1 MRGGGFGRVVAAT
14 VIVTTAI
21 IGANLTSSG
30 GGVAVS
36 ANLFAVPPASSD
48 GTTTCARSSTELEY
62 AAAVS
67 ANAVCKSS
75 GTQTS
80 WEIAC
85 AAATGGDKVG
95 VMPGVYASVGAQ
107 NWTFGNN
114 ITDCSDNT
122 GADYDPNWREKGT
135 SEGSLA
141 NWVTYVP
148 GEDCGGTP
156 NITFST
162 HFNVKAERH
171 IIIGSPP
178 GDTTS
183 PGGECFYFNRTINT
197 LNPPTPKN
205 IIFRGKSPTQPMQV
219 YGMNLSAPTNFLME
233 NIDYGP
239 NVQCAANDTNATPT
253 FFRCDPSGPYFE
265 SVYATIGT
273 NVAGCVPASTGGCAG
288 YFSQG
293 GDEFVEPQIR
303 QGQSGVVHTNVRLD
317 NFRVHD
323 TSAKGTGAGV
333 HPGCFLLPINSDTSV
348 PNHNIVLNAV
358 SCERNVIGVQQA
370 FSSVTVQN
378 SYFGCP
384 VNDLAQTG
392 GQWDVCSETYA
403 LGMACRE
410 DLAPG
415 CVQTNV
421 LLRYNVFFDGANPGI
436 GFNDPASSSFGTYS
450 NVRAIGNIFIG
461 SGLTGCSFTGVT
473 CANNSFINTSTA
485 GSNPTTL
492 SCDPTIDSDQSTPDN
507 LWRESTQLDPRLS
520 GASCGVP
527 TLDPSTLGTD
537 YQLGFDIDGDARG
550 ASATRAGVDN

>member
-1 MRGGGFGRVVAAT
+1 VRSRITAT
-14 VIVTTAI
+14 VIGAAI
-21 IGANLTSSG
+21 LIGGYAAIQG
-30 GGVAVS
+30 GGGGGAAAS
-36 ANLFAVPPASSD
+36 ANLFVVAPASSD
-48 GTTTCARSSTELEY
+48 GTTTCVRSSTLKSY
-62 AAAVS
+62 ADALAS
-67 ANAVCKSS
+67 NAVCKSS

-114 ITDCSDNT
+114 ITDCSDGL

-141 NWVTYVP
+141 NWVRYMP
-148 GEDCGGTP
+148 GVDCEGTP
-156 NITFST
+156 NISFST

-384 VNDLAQTG
+384 VQDLAQTG
-392 GQWDVCSETYA
+392 GDWDVCSESYA

-415 CVQTNV
+415 CQQTNV

-436 GFNDPASSSFGTYS
+436 GFNDPSSSSFGTYS

-461 SGLTGCSFTGVT
+461 SPLTGCSFTGVT
-473 CANNSFINTSTA
+473 CANNSVFNTSATGA
-485 GSNPTTL
+485 SSTTTL
-492 SCDPTIDSDQSTPDN
+492 SCDPTIDSEQATSDD

-550 ASATRAGVDN
+550 SSSTRAGVDN

>member
-1 MRGGGFGRVVAAT
+1 VRSRITAT
-14 VIVTTAI
+14 VIGAAI
-21 IGANLTSSG
+21 LIGGYAAVQG
-30 GGVAVS
+30 GGEPVL
-36 ANLFAVPPASSD
+36 ANVFVVPPASAD
-48 GTTTCARSSTELEY
+48 GSTSCVRSATEKNY
-62 AAAVS
+62 ADALA

-75 GTQTS
+75 ATATS

-85 AAATGGDKVG
+85 AAATGGDDIG
-95 VMPGVYASVGAQ
+95 VMPGVYSSVGAQ

-114 ITDCSDNT
+114 TTDCSDNT

-141 NWVTYVP
+141 NWVNFKAGV
-148 GEDCGGTP
+148 DCGGTP
-156 NITFST
+156 NISFST
-162 HFNVKAERH
+162 HFNVNAERH
-171 IIIGSPP
+171 IIIGSRP

-239 NVQCAANDTNATPT
+239 NVQCAANDANATPAY
-253 FFRCDPSGPYFE
+253 FRCDPSGPYFE
-265 SVYATIGT
+265 AAYATFGT
-273 NVAGCVPASTGGCAG
+273 NLAGCVPASTGGCAG

-293 GDEFVEPQIR
+293 ANEFVEPQIR

-317 NFRVHD
+317 HFTVHD
-323 TSAKGTGAGV
+323 TTAKGTGAGV

-370 FSSVTVQN
+370 FSSVTIQN

-384 VNDLAQTG
+384 VIDLAQSSPQG
-392 GQWDVCSETYA
+392 KYDVCSESYA

-421 LLRYNVFFDGANPGI
+421 LLRYNVFFDGANPSI

-461 SGLTGCSFTGVT
+461 SPMTGCGFTGVT
-473 CANNSFINTSTA
+473 CANNAVFNTSAEA
-485 GSNPTTL
+485 GATTL
-492 SCDPTIDSDQSTPDN
+492 SCDPTIDSEQSTPDN
-507 LWRESTQLDPRLS
+507 LWRESTQLDPRLNAS
-520 GASCGVP
+520 SCGVP
-527 TLDPSTLGTD
+527 TLNPSSLGAD

-550 ASATRAGVDN
+550 ATSTRAGVEN